1 MTTRSLSL
9 LTREESHYVVRYI
22 SDSSIQLRQRSYI
35 KTDGAIVVGS
45 TYPTQWGAAKDVED
59 AVILHAG
66 GYGDMR
72 QREAEEK
79 RKTGISFILHFAKTF
94 IIAQIVMDGSS
105 KHPLPPKKNR
115 HL

>member
-1 MTTRSLSL
+1 MTTRSLTL
-9 LTREESHYVVRYI
+9 LTREDSHYVVRYI
-22 SDSSIQLRQRSYI
+22 SDRSVQLRQRSYV

-79 RKTGISFILHFAKTF
+79 RKTGISFTY
-94 IIAQIVMDGSS
+94 SS
-105 KHPLPPKKNR
+105 LR
-115 HL
+115 VWLVGLWIYVA